1 MTKFNYIHKRHMD
14 LSNVIEGNLIPVGLY
29 TDKKKKKNR
38 RVKNIAC
45 SLHFGILLLPQGLH
59 VGLASEDK
67 LLYTEVTKLNITKK
81 QRFSEL
87 VLLLHTSKLV
97 IA

>member
-1 MTKFNYIHKRHMD
+1 MTKFKYNPKRHMD

-29 TDKKKKKNR
+29 IDKKIR
-38 RVKNIAC
+38 RVKKIAY
-45 SLHFGILLLPQGLH
+45 SLHFDILYPQGLH

-67 LLYTEVTKLNITKK
+67 LLYTEVTKLNITNKG
-81 QRFSEL
+81 RFNEL
-87 VLLLHTSKLV
+87 VLLLHTNKLV

>member
-1 MTKFNYIHKRHMD
+1 MFT
-14 LSNVIEGNLIPVGLY
+14 SLY
-29 TDKKKKKNR
+29 
-38 RVKNIAC
+38 
-45 SLHFGILLLPQGLH
+45 FGILLLPRGLH

-67 LLYTEVTKLNITKK
+67 LLYTEVTKLDITKK
-81 QRFSEL
+81 QRFNEL